1 MLSFIE
7 TWQQA
12 RALREQTHPNDADG
26 GTFTWSGNPH
36 VVYSTKSPTAHLDDY
51 VLTPAKQFWLHEEI
65 PIADELMSYAP
76 ALIEEFL
83 NCFKTLDEYTGYD
96 YREIN
101 GKRVYGNVSYKG
113 AWQSTAIKFSEI
125 TGTGKN
131 PYQDEAIQK
140 LFPTA
145 CNLTAKYADNC
156 LTSSYSLFERHSV
169 IKRHRDLENSLNEF
183 LRIHIPLIVPEGD
196 VFFECEGVE
205 IDWTDIWAFDNQLT
219 HSAYNN
225 SDQRR
230 LIFII
235 DIRRSYLGISN
246 GKPFDGIRNIRIP
259 PFVRGQ
265 LPKML
270 HKHQRNS

>member
-1 MLSFIE
+1 MTLSFIE

-12 RALREQTHPNDADG
+12 RALREQTHPADPDS
-26 GTFTWSGNPH
+26 GTFKWSGNPH
-36 VVYSTKSPTAHLDDY
+36 VVYSTKSPTAHLDNY
-51 VLTPAKQFWLHEEI
+51 VLEPAKQFWLREEI
-65 PIADELMSYAP
+65 PIADELLSLVPSLTEDFFKCFQSLDDYAG
-76 ALIEEFL
+76 
-83 NCFKTLDEYTGYD
+83 ND

-125 TGTGKN
+125 TGTGIN
-131 PYQDEAIQK
+131 PYKDKVVQQ

-145 CNLTAKYADNC
+145 CSLTEKYANDC
-156 LTSSYSLFERHSV
+156 LTSSYSLFERNSV
-169 IKRHRDLENSLNEF
+169 IKRHRDLENSSNEF
-183 LRIHIPLIVPEGD
+183 LRIHIPLIIPEGD

-205 IDWTDIWAFDNQLT
+205 IDWSDIWAFDNQLT

-235 DIRRSYLGISN
+235 DIRRSYLGIPN
-246 GKPFDGIRNIRIP
+246 GKPFDGIRNIKIP
-259 PFVRGQ
+259 PFVRGA
-265 LPKML
+265 LPKIL
-270 HKHQRNS
+270 HAHQR